1 MAPFKIF
8 LGTSIAITILLKI
21 QNVPYLPSRSLVM
34 TGFEIF
40 AIETVAWLVWR
51 CLLYP
56 NLFSPLR
63 ELPGPSVCPLYILC
77 TLKLPSLAVDRA
89 ALS

>member
-8 LGTSIAITILLKI
+8 LGTSTAITILLKFR
-21 QNVPYLPSRSLVM
+21 NESYLPSRSLIM
-34 TGFEIF
+34 TCFEIF
-40 AIETVAWLVWR
+40 AVETVAWLVWR

-63 ELPGPSVCPLYILC
+63 ALPGPSVCPLYVLC
-77 TLKLPSLAVDRA
+77 VFKFPSLAVGRV

>member
-8 LGTSIAITILLKI
+8 LGTSIAIPILLKV
-21 QNVPYLPSRSLVM
+21 QNESYLPSRSLMM

-40 AIETVAWLVWR
+40 AVQIVAWLVWR
-51 CLLYP
+51 CILYP

-63 ELPGPSVCPLYILC
+63 ELPGPSVCPLYVLC
-77 TLKLPSLAVDRA
+77 TLKIPK
-89 ALS
+89 LSCP